1 MPIRYYLCCVH
12 HWLTRK
18 SRFFRHLL
26 TLPVDG
32 FVNSVRLIRDQ
43 ANKTFDVYTQRVRKY
58 AKTLPE
64 TVLPPPS
71 TSAVNGAVP
80 HMDTPQN
87 GTSWAGWAISS
98 FTNKLATANGEMQ
111 SKPNGSL
118 GAPINARSSSVPRTV
133 DAAKPAIA
141 STASASTLHRQTLH
155 APSAPVLT
163 RTTTDQFFGSAQD
176 EDDELDE
183 AWGDMDGESFFDAP
197 SEIRASAPTPSFDD
211 GGEPDFAGW
220 LSAQAQAKPKPPLPK
235 GLTRPSPTTLGNNRQ
250 ANPARST
257 TTGSVGS
264 GLGPRKLATAAPK
277 PTSTLPKKV
286 DIKPK
291 QGSADDDWGDAW
303 D

>member
-1 MPIRYYLCCVH
+1 M
-12 HWLTRK
+12 
-18 SRFFRHLL
+18 
-26 TLPVDG
+26 
-32 FVNSVRLIRDQ
+32 
-43 ANKTFDVYTQRVRKY
+43 YTQRVRRY

-71 TSAVNGAVP
+71 TSAVNGALP
-80 HMDTPQN
+80 HMDPPQN
-87 GTSWAGWAISS
+87 DTSWAGWAISS
-98 FTNKLATANGEMQ
+98 FTNKLATANGEIQ
-111 SKPNGSL
+111 SKPNGNL
-118 GAPINARSSSVPRTV
+118 GAPINTRSSSVPLTV
-133 DAAKPAIA
+133 DAAKPALPSA
-141 STASASTLHRQTLH
+141 ASASTLHRQTLH
-155 APSAPVLT
+155 APSVPVLT

-197 SEIRASAPTPSFDD
+197 SEIRASAPTPNFDD

-220 LSAQAQAKPKPPLPK
+220 LSAQAQAKTTKPPLPK
-235 GLTRPSPTTLGNNRQ
+235 GLTRPSATTLGSNRQ
-250 ANPARST
+250 ASPARST

-277 PTSTLPKKV
+277 PTDTLPKKI